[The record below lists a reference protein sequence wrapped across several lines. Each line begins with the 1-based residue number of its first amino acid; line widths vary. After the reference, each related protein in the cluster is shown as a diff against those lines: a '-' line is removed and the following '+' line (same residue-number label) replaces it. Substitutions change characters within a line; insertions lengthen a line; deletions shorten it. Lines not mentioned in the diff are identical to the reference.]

1 MRSIN
6 LLFLIIFLTISLG
19 GCSTLFGPANPSPVV
34 SAGAPQAADTTRGPG
49 AGKPVTSS
57 ANTAPNTSTRPP
69 ASNSQATTR
78 SPDALFVAL
87 AALGIDYHY
96 GGHSAATGFDCSGLV
111 AYVYRRTSK
120 LVLPRLAGAQARAA
134 RPIEPADLRA
144 ADLVFYN
151 TLGEE
156 FSHVG
161 IYIGQERFVHAPATG
176 SWVQIARISAPYWR
190 ARYNGARRVIT

>member
-1 MRSIN
+1 MEKRN
-6 LLFLIIFLTISLG
+6 FLISIAVLASGLTA
-19 GCSTLFGPANPSPVV
+19 C
-34 SAGAPQAADTTRGPG
+34 
-49 AGKPVTSS
+49 SS
-57 ANTAPNTSTRPP
+57 APPRVSGEVRASSPPSNPILPSAPPP
-69 ASNSQATTR
+69 GEPPGSDAIERLLATDRDPRRTEI
-78 SPDALFVAL
+78 AL
-87 AALGIDYHY
+87 AALSQVGTPYAW
-96 GGHSAATGFDCSGLV
+96 GGHSPTTGFDCSGLV

-176 SWVQIARISAPYWR
+176 SWVQIARISAPSWR